1 MTAALRAG
9 ALSLG
14 RGPAMAHGLGCVIIS
29 SNRPRTDPMPGGVS
43 DWSSASLHG
52 GAVEGGLV
60 RFDHG
65 YAPVIGQLENI
76 GPIIS
81 GTQAVIT
88 LR

>member
-1 MTAALRAG
+1 
-9 ALSLG
+9 
-14 RGPAMAHGLGCVIIS
+14 
-29 SNRPRTDPMPGGVS
+29 MPGGVS